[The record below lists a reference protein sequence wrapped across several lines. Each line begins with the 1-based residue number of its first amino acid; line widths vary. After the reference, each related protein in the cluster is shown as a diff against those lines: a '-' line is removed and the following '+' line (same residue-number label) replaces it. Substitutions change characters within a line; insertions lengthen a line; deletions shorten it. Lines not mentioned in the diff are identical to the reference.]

1 MSRKP
6 RSKTKKPK
14 SRHAGGL
21 TARAPATRSGAGQP
35 WLPVLLFLAC
45 FGAYALNGGLFPLAN
60 DAKGN
65 MLLGLNAITNHSLSM
80 EPWQAPADFGWT
92 LTQPDGTESRI
103 KIRQWNSQLDA
114 LYRDGQLRAREDYY
128 MVPSVHPG
136 RYVNTFGLGA
146 ALTVLPVYAVMN
158 LFTDLA
164 ANRPAWYYGTKV
176 AASLLVAGAAVL
188 IFLTMRRFA
197 VPALPAA
204 VGALTFG
211 LGTCAWSVSSQL
223 LWQQTPALFF
233 LALGAWCLA
242 GVPARPRFAAYC
254 GMAFGMAT
262 LCRPTAVIS
271 TLLVGGYLL
280 WLALGPG
287 VLSRWRPEAER
298 AEFNWRPFLLYVL
311 GGLPFAVLLG
321 AYNAYYLGSP
331 LTSGQMVASEQMVMA
346 QKGADSF
353 FQTPLA
359 EGLAGLLFSPSRGL
373 FVYSPV
379 MLLGLVGA
387 VMAWK
392 SPRAF
397 AMLIPLQAAV
407 LLEVIVSAKHF
418 DWWGGWT
425 FGPRRVVDTGVFLT
439 LLMIPVIARV
449 VRVRWMCAG
458 FGALLLYSVSVQVIG
473 AWSYHLGAWEG
484 KGGMNIDRPEYRHRL
499 WSWSDTQIGF
509 HATHFQEA
517 VRYRKVL
524 IDDYLNLEG
533 PDLTGLRER

>member
-6 RSKTKKPK
+6 RSKTRKPK
-14 SRHAGGL
+14 SRHARGL
-21 TARAPATRSGAGQP
+21 TARPGASQP

-45 FGAYALNGGLFPLAN
+45 FGAYLLNGGLFPLSN

-65 MLLGLNAITNHSLSM
+65 MLLALNAVKNHSLSM
-80 EPWQAPADFGWT
+80 EAWQAPADFRWT
-92 LTQPDGTESRI
+92 LTQPDGTEKRI

-114 LYRDGQLRAREDYY
+114 LYRGGQLRAREDYY

-158 LFTDLA
+158 VFTDLA
-164 ANRPAWYYGTKV
+164 ANRAAWYYGTKV
-176 AASLLVAGAAVL
+176 AASLLVAGAVAL

-242 GVPARPRFAAYC
+242 GVEDRPRFAAYC

-271 TLLVGGYLL
+271 TALVGGYLL
-280 WLALGPG
+280 WLALWPG
-287 VLSRWRPEAER
+287 VSSRLRPGAER
-298 AEFNWRPFLLYVL
+298 AEFNWRPFSLYVL

-321 AYNAYYLGSP
+321 AYNAHYLGSP
-331 LTSGQMVASEQMVMA
+331 WTSGQMVASEQMVMG

-379 MLLGLVGA
+379 MLLGLAGA

-458 FGALLLYSVSVQVIG
+458 FGVLLLYSVSVQVIG
-473 AWSYHLGAWEG
+473 AWSYYLGGWEY
-484 KGGMNIDRPEYRHRL
+484 KDKMNIDKPEHQHRL

-509 HATHFQEA
+509 HAAHFQESM
-517 VRYRKVL
+517 RYRKVL
-524 IDDYLNLEG
+524 IDDYLRLEG
-533 PDLTGLRER
+533 ADIASPRER